1 MPFKR
6 SRCRWSDENA
16 SRKNPTTAHATIQ
29 TNEALRATP
38 FKAGGTSMSI
48 TYDFSGKTAV
58 ITGSTRGIGRRI
70 AERFYEAGAN
80 VALCSISP
88 NGKEELMQEI
98 AGDDRSRIMAKPVNM
113 TQVDQIRAFFEA
125 VVEKFGSFD
134 ILVNNAGIFT
144 TETIETVTEADW
156 ERVMDTNLK
165 SMIFASQW
173 FARYN
178 REHSAGGSIVNIA
191 SVSSV
196 TYIPHNL
203 LYNISKA
210 GVVTLTKT
218 LARDLGPSN
227 IRVNAVGP
235 GSVPTDL
242 NAALYADK
250 QREIDL
256 CNKIPLGRRGTKDD
270 IANCVL
276 FLAADESSY
285 LTGQVLF
292 AEGGWLLA

>member
-1 MPFKR
+1 
-6 SRCRWSDENA
+6 
-16 SRKNPTTAHATIQ
+16 
-29 TNEALRATP
+29 
-38 FKAGGTSMSI
+38 MSI
-48 TYDFSGKTAV
+48 TYDFSGKTV
-58 ITGSTRGIGRRI
+58 VVTGSARGIGRRI

-98 AGDDRSRIMAKPVNM
+98 AGDDRSRIMAKPVDM
-113 TQVDQIRAFFEA
+113 TQVDQIGGILRS
-125 VVEKFGSFD
+125 GSGK
-134 ILVNNAGIFT
+134 IRLIRHLG
-144 TETIETVTEADW
+144 EQ
-156 ERVMDTNLK
+156 RRNLHK
-165 SMIFASQW
+165 RDYRN
-173 FARYN
+173 RYRSRLGTRN
-178 REHSAGGSIVNIA
+178 GHKPEVDDLRQPMACSLQPEHGAGGSIVNIA

-270 IANCVL
+270 IANCAL

>member
-1 MPFKR
+1 MKR
-6 SRCRWSDENA
+6 RVFV
-16 SRKNPTTAHATIQ
+16 TGGAH
-29 TNEALRATP
+29 
-38 FKAGGTSMSI
+38 
-48 TYDFSGKTAV
+48 
-58 ITGSTRGIGRRI
+58 GIGKGIVKAFARQGDEVVFCDLDPVLGAQTAAGTGARFCQLDVTD
-70 AERFYEAGAN
+70 AVSLER
-80 VALCSISP
+80 CMR
-88 NGKEELMQEI
+88 ELFETC
-98 AGDDRSRIMAKPVNM
+98 GDI
-113 TQVDQIRAFFEA
+113 
-125 VVEKFGSFD
+125 D

-144 TETIETVTEADW
+144 NETIETVTEADW

-165 SMIFASQW
+165 SMVFASQW
-173 FARYN
+173 FASYN
-178 REHSAGGSIVNIA
+178 REHGTGGSIVNIA

-218 LARDLGPSN
+218 LARDLGPSS

-235 GSVPTDL
+235 GSIPTDL

-285 LTGQVLF
+285 LTGQVIF